1 MPIGTLLASA
11 LLFQRQGGNPF
22 APPSA
27 TIHDAPN
34 RTCDLTNV
42 NVALSVDYPNKTF
55 KGHVVNT
62 LSPLRSGLT
71 EILLH
76 AGADLTITNLTVDG
90 STTTLRRD
98 GENLLIA
105 VPTTQRGRALR
116 IALDFAASNSKGR
129 SFGGGGGGFHWIVPG
144 ASKNPDRVGF
154 WTQGET
160 MFNRQ
165 WCPTWDYPNDLTTV
179 DESYT
184 VPADWTAIGN
194 GSLVSEKKSADGK
207 TKTFVWKGTI
217 PQATYLMTAV
227 GGPFDIKKAKWRGV
241 PLWYVVPRGE
251 GKYIDDSFSDTPD
264 MLSFY
269 SDTFGYKYPW
279 AKYAQNAMYDFG
291 GGMENASA
299 TTLQEG
305 ALTEAKDGFRNM
317 ASLNSH
323 ELGHQ
328 WFGDTVTCR
337 DWGDT
342 FLNESFATVCQ
353 MLYFEH
359 SRGENAYLWE
369 VENNQQGYLFE
380 ARRFE
385 RPVSTKLYNDPEAM
399 FGSGTTYDKGGDLL
413 HTMRRWMGD
422 EAFFAGIGLYLNTY
436 QHTPVNSAQLE
447 RAMTDASGLNVTEF
461 VDQWFRKPG
470 HPVLD
475 YGWSYADGT
484 LTIKLKQTQDTSNG
498 TPIYKIPNARFG
510 VVVNG
515 ALTMLSTPISGAEET
530 FTAPFAAAPTAVV
543 LDPDHDFLR
552 VANAT
557 TPVTME
563 ANVAIL
569 RFVKDPAQRTAAM
582 AKLVADGSQASVD
595 AVVAALRADREV
607 DPAFRAPNLLFGRRQ
622 GVSANPLAAL
632 ADLKKPE
639 LRAFWME
646 ELEGKNAFRRA
657 EAVVALGDLP
667 SDPATT
673 QAIRARVNDKEYTA
687 VVVNALKVLAAMDK
701 AGNKDVFEKALKIED
716 KRSLITTEA
725 KRDLAQG

>member
-1 MPIGTLLASA
+1 MPLGILLPAA
-11 LLFQRQGGNPF
+11 LFLQRQTGNPF
-22 APPSA
+22 APPAA
-27 TIHDAPN
+27 TIHEAPN

-42 NVALSVDYPNKTF
+42 NVALDVDYPNKTF

-62 LSPLRSGLT
+62 LSPLRSGLV

-76 AGADLTITNLTVDG
+76 AGADLTITNVTVDG
-90 STTTLRRD
+90 ASTTIKRD
-98 GENLLIA
+98 GENLLVA
-105 VPTTQRGRALR
+105 VPPTQRGRAVK
-116 IALDFAASNSKGR
+116 IAMDYSAANSRGR
-129 SFGGGGGGFHWIVPG
+129 SFGGGGGGFHWVVPG
-144 ASKNPDRVGF
+144 GTNNPDRVGF

-160 MFNRQ
+160 TFNRQ

-184 VPADWTAIGN
+184 VPAEWTAIGN
-194 GSLVSEKKSADGK
+194 GKLVSEKTNPGGK
-207 TKTFVWKGTI
+207 TKTFVWKQEI

-227 GGPFDIKKAKWRGV
+227 GGPLDIKKASWRGV
-241 PLWYVVPRGE
+241 PLWYVVPKGE

-279 AKYAQNAMYDFG
+279 AKYAQNTMYDFG

-299 TTLQEG
+299 TTLQET

-342 FLNESFATVCQ
+342 FLNESFATVLQ

-369 VENNQQGYLFE
+369 VDNNEQGYLRE

-385 RPVSTKLYNDPEAM
+385 RPVSTKLYNDAEAM

-413 HTMRRWMGD
+413 HTLRRLMGD
-422 EAFFAGIGLYLNTY
+422 EAFFAGLKLYLNTY

-447 RAMTDASGLNVTEF
+447 RALTDASGLNATEF
-461 VDQWFRKPG
+461 FDQWFRKPG

-475 YGWSYADGT
+475 YGWTYADGT
-484 LTIKLKQTQDTSNG
+484 LTVTLKQTQDTSNG

-510 VVVNG
+510 AAVNG
-515 ALTMLSTPISGAEET
+515 RLVMLSAPIAATEET
-530 FTAPFAAAPTAVV
+530 YAYKLDAAPAAVV

-552 VANAT
+552 VANPT
-557 TPVTME
+557 TAITTT
-563 ANVAIL
+563 ANLAIL
-569 RFVKDPAQRTAAM
+569 QLVKDPAQRTTAM
-582 AKLVADGSQASVD
+582 TKLIADGSQTAID
-595 AVVAALRADREV
+595 AVVAALRADQEI

-622 GVSANPLAAL
+622 TATVNPIGAL
-632 ADLKKPE
+632 GDLKKPE
-639 LRAFWME
+639 LRAFWTE
-646 ELEGKNAFRRA
+646 ELNHKNANRRA
-657 EAVVALGDLP
+657 QAVVALGDLP
-667 SDPATT
+667 PDPATT
-673 QAIRARVNDKEYTA
+673 QTIRALVNDKEYTA

-701 AGNKDVFEKALKIED
+701 AGNQEAFQRATKIED
-716 KRSLITTEA
+716 KRGLIAAEA
-725 KRDLAQG
+725 KRDLGG